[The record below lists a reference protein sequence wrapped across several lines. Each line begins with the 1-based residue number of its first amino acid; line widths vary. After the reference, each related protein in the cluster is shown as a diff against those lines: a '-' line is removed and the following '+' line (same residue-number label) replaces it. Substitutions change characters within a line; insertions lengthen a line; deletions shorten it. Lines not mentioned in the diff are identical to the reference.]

1 MTQGSA
7 LPLPAPSADLPRAPL
22 GDVLRSLVFYV
33 VFYGGTVGYVL
44 LALLAARLR
53 PASLQRICNRWANF
67 HRDCVEHILGID
79 VRVEGVVPQG
89 AVMVALKHESQFEA
103 IDLPVMLPYPVVFA
117 KAELLRLPGWGRVAD
132 GYGVV
137 AVERDQG
144 AGALRK
150 MVAAARRLTATERG
164 IAIFPEGTRTPHG
177 VVAPLQAGF
186 AGLYKLIGLP
196 VVPVAV
202 NSGPLYHRRW
212 KRRGTITLRFGEIIP
227 TGLPREEMEAR
238 VLVAINALNGVA

>member
-1 MTQGSA
+1 MTRVFAQ
-7 LPLPAPSADLPRAPL
+7 PLHEDASVRGTQPA
-22 GDVLRSLVFYV
+22 DVLRSLVFYP
-33 VFYGGTVGYVL
+33 VFYGGSIFYVL
-44 LALLAARLR
+44 AALLAGRVYPRGLR
-53 PASLQRICNRWANF
+53 RICNRWAAF
-67 HRDCVEHILGID
+67 HRHCVQHILGID
-79 VRVEGVVPQG
+79 IRIEGIVPAG

-177 VVAPLQAGF
+177 VQAPLQAGF

-212 KRRGTITLRFGEIIP
+212 KRPGTITLRFGATIP
-227 TGLPREEMEAR
+227 TGLPRDEIEAR
-238 VLVAINALNGVA
+238 VLAAINALNKMD